1 MNLVKL
7 KIDGFLSYREPV
19 EIDFQ
24 DIELACISGANGAGK
39 SSLLDAITWVLF
51 CEARKNNDDIIHNAV
66 NKAEVTLDFEY
77 EGLKYRVQRVK
88 QRGKSTELEFYIQK
102 EDGEWKALTEHSVR
116 ETERLITQTL
126 RMDYETFVNASFFL
140 QGRAD
145 EFARQKAGDRKRILG
160 NILGLE
166 RWEEYK
172 GAAADRRK
180 ALEAQKLVCEG
191 SISEIEH
198 ELEEEDQRRKDLKE
212 AEKQLAQIE
221 AQVEDKQKTLDAA
234 KSIAL
239 LLEEQ
244 KRSLLRLEEQ
254 VSKNDQQLD
263 ELADQINQR
272 MSEQQAYQ
280 KILRDEKKIQEGYD
294 VWQNLNRELK
304 DLQKKSNEYLM
315 LDTKRN
321 AFRSAITSQ
330 EAELNA
336 ELKTLKV
343 QEKRSNP

>member
-1 MNLVKL
+1 
-7 KIDGFLSYREPV
+7 
-19 EIDFQ
+19 
-24 DIELACISGANGAGK
+24 
-39 SSLLDAITWVLF
+39 
-51 CEARKNNDDIIHNAV
+51 
-66 NKAEVTLDFEY
+66 
-77 EGLKYRVQRVK
+77 
-88 QRGKSTELEFYIQK
+88 
-102 EDGEWKALTEHSVR
+102 
-116 ETERLITQTL
+116 
-126 RMDYETFVNASFFL
+126 
-140 QGRAD
+140 
-145 EFARQKAGDRKRILG
+145 
-160 NILGLE
+160 
-166 RWEEYK
+166 
-172 GAAADRRK
+172 
-180 ALEAQKLVCEG
+180 
-191 SISEIEH
+191 
-198 ELEEEDQRRKDLKE
+198 
-212 AEKQLAQIE
+212 LAQIE

-343 QEKRSNP
+343 QEKRSTHESGAAQPERTIG

>member
-1 MNLVKL
+1 
-7 KIDGFLSYREPV
+7 
-19 EIDFQ
+19 
-24 DIELACISGANGAGK
+24 
-39 SSLLDAITWVLF
+39 
-51 CEARKNNDDIIHNAV
+51 
-66 NKAEVTLDFEY
+66 
-77 EGLKYRVQRVK
+77 
-88 QRGKSTELEFYIQK
+88 
-102 EDGEWKALTEHSVR
+102 
-116 ETERLITQTL
+116 
-126 RMDYETFVNASFFL
+126 MDYETFVNASFFL

-272 MSEQQAYQ
+272 IVRAASLSE
-280 KILRDEKKIQEGYD
+280 
-294 VWQNLNRELK
+294 
-304 DLQKKSNEYLM
+304 
-315 LDTKRN
+315 
-321 AFRSAITSQ
+321 
-330 EAELNA
+330 
-336 ELKTLKV
+336 
-343 QEKRSNP
+343 NPSG